1 MNKLLQCL
9 GLTVSIIG
17 AASLTSCQPNQADV
31 KGTTIDFLVGKTQF
45 TRELRSIQTKVD
57 LKTFLTSSGE
67 KRLAFYCYSNC
78 KREIYPDSDHKFYR
92 VYLVDSNN
100 KILADVLGTGTL
112 GSEYLA
118 ELTKASTSDK
128 VTGFK
133 ANTSLL
139 DPQLEV
145 ARVVPK
151 LTPDAIFEI
160 KIK

>member
-17 AASLTSCQPNQADV
+17 AVSLAGCQPNQTDV
-31 KGTTIDFLVGKTQF
+31 KGTTVDFLVGKTQF
-45 TRELRSIQTKVD
+45 TRELRSVQTKVD

-67 KRLAFYCYSNC
+67 KRLVFYCYSNC
-78 KREIYPDSDHKFYR
+78 NREIYPDSDHKFYR
-92 VYLVDSNN
+92 VYLVNSSNQ
-100 KILADVLGTGTL
+100 ILADVLGTATL

-118 ELTKASTSDK
+118 DLTKASASDK
-128 VTGFK
+128 VRGFK

-139 DPQLEV
+139 DPKSEV
-145 ARVVPK
+145 TTEVPK

-160 KIK
+160 TVK